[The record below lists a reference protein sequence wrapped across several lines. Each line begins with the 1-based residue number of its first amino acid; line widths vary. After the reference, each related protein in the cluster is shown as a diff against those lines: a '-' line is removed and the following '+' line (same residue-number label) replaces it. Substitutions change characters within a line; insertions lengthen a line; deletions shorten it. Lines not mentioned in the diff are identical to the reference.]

1 MEIIADLHTHTLAST
16 HDFNTVTEM
25 AREAFEMGH
34 RAIDI
39 TDHGPK
45 MPDSPHIW
53 HFYNLMR
60 LPQKIEGVYL
70 LRGMEANV
78 LNTRGDLDFTRQEL
92 ERIRPDWVIASIH
105 SDTLEPGSYS
115 QKDFDR
121 LWMNIAENPWV
132 DMIGHS
138 ETNRSRYDYDALAH
152 IFAKNGKVVELN
164 ANSVNVR
171 PGSEENMKELAL
183 ACKRAGARVAVNSD
197 GHSIY
202 HLGRVEHIL
211 HLLHEIDFPQ
221 ELVVNASM
229 KALVQT
235 LKEHKKPVAA
245 IMEGLA

>member
-16 HDFNTVTEM
+16 HAFNTVTEM
-25 AREAFEMGH
+25 ARAAFEMGH
-34 RAIDI
+34 RAIAI

-78 LNTRGDLDFTRQEL
+78 LNTWGDLDFTRQEF
-92 ERIRPDWVIASIH
+92 ERIQPDWVIASIH

-138 ETNRSRYDYDALAH
+138 ETNRQWDDYEALAH
-152 IFAKNGKVVELN
+152 IFCEERQSGGAECKLCERAPGQRGEYERTGPCLQACRGKGCRE
-164 ANSVNVR
+164 
-171 PGSEENMKELAL
+171 
-183 ACKRAGARVAVNSD
+183 
-197 GHSIY
+197 
-202 HLGRVEHIL
+202 
-211 HLLHEIDFPQ
+211 F
-221 ELVVNASM
+221 
-229 KALVQT
+229 
-235 LKEHKKPVAA
+235 
-245 IMEGLA
+245 

>member
-16 HDFNTVTEM
+16 HAFNTVTEM
-25 AREAFEMGH
+25 ARAAFEMGH
-34 RAIDI
+34 KAIAI

-60 LPQKIEGVYL
+60 LPQQIEGVYL

-78 LNTRGDLDFTRQEL
+78 LDIHGQLDFTNEEFARL
-92 ERIRPDWVIASIH
+92 HPDWVIASIH
-105 SDTLEPGSYS
+105 SDTLAPGTYT
-115 QKDFDR
+115 QDDFDE
-121 LWMNIAENPWV
+121 LWTKIAQNPYV

-138 ETNRSRYDYDALAH
+138 ETRRYLYHYDMIARV
-152 IFAKNGKVVELN
+152 FAQNGKVVELN

-171 PGSEENMKELAL
+171 PGSEENMKQLAL
-183 ACKRAGARVAVNSD
+183 ACKRAGTPVAVNSD

-202 HLGRVEHIL
+202 HVGKVQNIL
-211 HLLHEIDFPQ
+211 NLLEEIEFPQ

-229 KALVQT
+229 KTLVQT
-235 LKEHKKPVAA
+235 LKQHNKPIAA
-245 IMEGLA
+245 NMEDMV